1 MNKKLVGAGVAVLVV
16 AAVGF
21 ASVSMDSGGV
31 GEASELEP
39 AGNWSSVEMTDVNSG
54 ETYTVSDLDKPVVV
68 EPFAAWCST
77 CLRQQKEMAE
87 VQDSADVSFV
97 SLNVDRNE
105 GSEKVRRHAERNDF
119 DWRYSVVSASVLRS
133 LQSQFGPSVVI
144 PPRAPKVVLC
154 DEGTT
159 RLSNGVKS
167 GEKVLEEVENA
178 C

>member
-1 MNKKLVGAGVAVLVV
+1 MNRYLAGGGVAVLVV
-16 AAVGF
+16 AAAGL
-21 ASVSMDSGGV
+21 ALTSMDSGESG
-31 GEASELEP
+31 ASELEP
-39 AGNWSSVEMTDVNSG
+39 AGNWSRVEMTDVNSG
-54 ETYTVSDLDKPVVV
+54 DTYEISELDRPVVV

-105 GSEKVRRHAERNDF
+105 GSEKVRRHAERNGF
-119 DWRYSVVSASVLRS
+119 DWRYSVVSGSVLRS
-133 LQSQFGPSVVI
+133 LQGQFGPSVVI

-154 DEGTT
+154 EGGTT
-159 RLSNGVKS
+159 RLSNGVKP

>member
-1 MNKKLVGAGVAVLVV
+1 MNKYLAGGGVAVLVV
-16 AAVGF
+16 AAAGL
-21 ASVSMDSGGV
+21 ALTSMDS
-31 GEASELEP
+31 SEDRDESGLEP
-39 AGNWSSVEMTDVNSG
+39 AGNWSEVDLTDVNSG
-54 ETYTVSDLDKPVVV
+54 ETYRISELDRPVVV

-87 VQDSADVSFV
+87 VQDSADVTFV

-105 GSEKVRRHAERNDF
+105 GIKKVRRHAERNGF
-119 DWRYSVVSASVLRS
+119 DWRYSVASGSVLRS
-133 LQSQFGPSVVI
+133 LQNQFGPSVLI

-154 DEGTT
+154 EGGAT
-159 RLSNGVKS
+159 RLSNGVKP